1 MTSNKRYISLM
12 WQQRAN
18 AGCSFVGSSSPELDL
33 LTGFYMKHPVNMQA
47 SDWPHWLMGN
57 KSDAGLMRSTG
68 KHRRA
73 TIQIIENGK
82 LTDTNVSTR
91 SLFSQPYQRRLH
103 PVHFFWRAA
112 PFSPLK
118 VTHLSQLPHVR
129 ASLTEAVCV
138 THLPEEL
145 TFKISNFQI
154 K

>member
-1 MTSNKRYISLM
+1 
-12 WQQRAN
+12 
-18 AGCSFVGSSSPELDL
+18 
-33 LTGFYMKHPVNMQA
+33 
-47 SDWPHWLMGN
+47 MGN
-57 KSDAGLMRSTG
+57 KSNAGLVRNTR

-73 TIQIIENGK
+73 TIKIIENVK

-103 PVHFFWRAA
+103 PVHFFGERLL
-112 PFSPLK
+112 FSPLK

-129 ASLTEAVCV
+129 APLTEAVCV